1 MLTSLQ
7 RTKIFKKF
15 VNWCCF
21 YYSLLDTDLVDLDQE
36 VISLQEERNI
46 IVLLRADNTFFLLE
60 QDYFI
65 PVDWED
71 FLLGFEIHD
80 ITSENLLQAKDFV
93 DKHIYEQKIY
103 IKELFLEVFERLPS
117 ELEL

>member
-15 VNWCCF
+15 VNWCCL
-21 YYSLLDTDLVDLDQE
+21 YYSLLDVDLVDLNQE

-46 IVLLRADNTFFLLE
+46 VALLRADNTFFLLN

-71 FLLGFEIHD
+71 FLLGFEIYD
-80 ITSENLLQAKDFV
+80 ITSENLIQAKDFI
-93 DKHIYEQKIY
+93 DKQIYEQKLY
-103 IKELFLEVFERLPS
+103 IKELFLEVFEKLPR
-117 ELEL
+117 ELQI